1 MTALLIRAQVELD
14 QRHELMQMCRSWL
27 SNQLPSGCLERR
39 LYEDVMAPTQL
50 LLAEEWPDQEAVN
63 SYLSSEGFRALIGAI
78 KVLGQ
83 LVDVRISES
92 KVIEAGSGESRGTKK
107 DEYCN

>member
-1 MTALLIRAQVELD
+1 VTALLIRAQVELD

-50 LLAEEWPDQEAVN
+50 LLVEKWRDQKAVN
-63 SYLSSEGFRALIGAI
+63 SYLSSERFRALIGAI

-92 KVIEAGSGESRGTKK
+92 RVIETGSGECGNQS
-107 DEYCN
+107 